1 MKISVVLPI
10 PNPDICEVLHE
21 SICALSS
28 ACDGAYN
35 RDGKGF
41 NRDDLDWGLSDF
53 ADTDPKQ
60 WSMEDAQEIWFRL
73 RKYQRQLERDHGI
86 DLSDLPR
93 P

>member
-1 MKISVVLPI
+1 MKVSVTLPT
-10 PNPDICEVLHE
+10 PNSDVCEILFDA
-21 SICALSS
+21 ICALSS
-28 ACDGAYN
+28 ACDGAWT

-53 ADTDPKQ
+53 SSTDPKN

-73 RKYQRQLERDHGI
+73 RKYQKQLERDHDI
-86 DLSDLPR
+86 DISDLPR